1 MVGVGEYP
9 LRVDEPVTIKIE
21 TGTPQDIFE
30 GFNRAAGRE

>member
-21 TGTPQDIFE
+21 TGTPQDIFV